1 MSFKNVKCI
10 AKVIAQK
17 TMLCGDENKL
27 KLFDVTNSPMIKK
40 IFF

>member
-27 KLFDVTNSPMIKK
+27 KLKQYKYLMLPIHQ
-40 IFF
+40 

>member
-1 MSFKNVKCI
+1 MSTLFKKNTCHVKCI

-27 KLFDVTNSPMIKK
+27 KLK
-40 IFF
+40 